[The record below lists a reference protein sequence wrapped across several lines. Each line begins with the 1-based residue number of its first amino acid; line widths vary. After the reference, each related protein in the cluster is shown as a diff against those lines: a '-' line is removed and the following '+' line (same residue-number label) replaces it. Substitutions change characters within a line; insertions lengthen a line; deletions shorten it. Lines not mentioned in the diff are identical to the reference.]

1 MDSMKTLTA
10 FLTFSLI
17 ACGQAGNPR
26 AKALADAVARGDK
39 ALATGQPRQA
49 SAAWSLILLFEPNH
63 AEVKKKLDA
72 LPPGSGG
79 GNFSLT
85 QAEIDFMTAAIGGM
99 DTDKDLC
106 GFPEAT
112 PDMDLAT
119 IRMISDARLLPNL
132 QASPFSAQSGKCAG
146 SGAFIFIA
154 KPLLSMA
161 EVRQAYGKPQA
172 ERKDADGSEVLTY
185 GRIRILGAKDGQ
197 AALVLLRPSNRE
209 PRAMLPTGFTATG
222 CPPPQTYRR
231 PSSST
236 TVSG

>member
-1 MDSMKTLTA
+1 MKTLMVL
-10 FLTFSLI
+10 LTISLA
-17 ACGQAGNPR
+17 ACGQTGNPR

-39 ALATGQPRQA
+39 ALAAGQPRQA
-49 SAAWSLILLFEPNH
+49 SAAWSLLLLFEPNH

-72 LPPGSGG
+72 LPPGSEG
-79 GNFSLT
+79 GNFSRT
-85 QAEIDFMTAAIGGM
+85 QAEIGFMMAAIREM
-99 DTDKDLC
+99 DTGKDLC

-132 QASPFSAQSGKCAG
+132 ESSPFSVQSGGCAG
-146 SGAFIFIA
+146 SGAFIFLA

-185 GRIRILGAKDGQ
+185 GRVRILGAKDGQ
-197 AALVLLRPSNRE
+197 ATLVLLRPSNR
-209 PRAMLPTGFTATG
+209 
-222 CPPPQTYRR
+222 
-231 PSSST
+231 
-236 TVSG
+236 